1 MGSREGGVWH
11 PEKQSSRCDEN
22 CKHSPSLVNS
32 TEKWLCGPECFLT
45 ALLEGH
51 LAGGMDACQLTG
63 AQIFTGPNS

>member
-1 MGSREGGVWH
+1 MSSREGGVWH

-32 TEKWLCGPECFLT
+32 TEKCFLT

-51 LAGGMDACQLTG
+51 LAGGIDVCQLTG